1 MPDRSQVLAR
11 EREWSTRCG
20 VAAIAGAVLTLVGLI
35 LLQSALSGDT
45 NFEGLEGAHDKAT
58 TVWLSGI
65 ATGLGYLVL
74 GAPLLFLFRA
84 AQARSS
90 QVRNQLVGVVVLG
103 PLLLGIAGVVL
114 AGATVEAAGS
124 YVDGK
129 AKPTLTP
136 KEATEEC
143 GSERKKNGAEEFAND
158 FPAGP
163 GSTPLEAC
171 ERQKLEEDEASEAI
185 RDASLID
192 FARYAGLAGGLALVV
207 ALFYSCLHAMRAGLL
222 TRFWGSL
229 GMAVGVAALIGFSP
243 LVMVWFIYFG
253 LLLVGKVPGG
263 RPPAWEAGEAVPW
276 PTPGEKAAAQLEPE
290 QAASSETPPS
300 EDGSSTGAGE
310 RRKRK
315 QRES

>member
-1 MPDRSQVLAR
+1 MPNRSQVLAR

-20 VAAIAGAVLTLVGLI
+20 VAALAGAFLTLAGLI
-35 LLQSALSGDT
+35 LLQSALTGDT
-45 NFEGLEGAHDKAT
+45 NFEGLEGAHEEAS

-65 ATGLGYLVL
+65 ATGLGYLLL
-74 GAPLLFLFRA
+74 GAPLLLLFRA

-90 QVRNQLVGVVVLG
+90 QVRNQLVGVVMLG

-114 AGATVEAAGS
+114 AGASVEAADN
-124 YVDGK
+124 YVEGK
-129 AKPTLTP
+129 ATPTLTA
-136 KEATEEC
+136 KEAAREC
-143 GSERKKNGAEEFAND
+143 RSEAREKGAEEFARD

-163 GSTPLEAC
+163 GSTPSEAC
-171 ERQKLEEDEASEAI
+171 QREKLKEDEASEAI
-185 RDASLID
+185 NDASLID
-192 FARYAGLAGGLALVV
+192 FARYTGLAGGLALVV
-207 ALFYSCLHAMRAGLL
+207 ALFYSCLHAMRVGLL

-229 GMAVGVAALIGFSP
+229 GMAVGIAALIGFSP

-253 LLLVGKVPGG
+253 LLLIGKVPGG

-276 PTPGEKAAAQLEPE
+276 PTPGEKAAAELEPE
-290 QAASSETPPS
+290 EAMADEG
-300 EDGSSTGAGE
+300 DGSDPSE

>member
-1 MPDRSQVLAR
+1 MPNRSQVLAR

-20 VAAIAGAVLTLVGLI
+20 VAAMAGALLTLVGLI

-45 NFEGLEGAHDKAT
+45 NFERLEGAHEEAS

-65 ATGLGYLVL
+65 ATGLGYLLL

-84 AQARSS
+84 AQARSR

-114 AGATVEAAGS
+114 AGATVEAADN

-129 AKPTLTP
+129 AQPTLTP
-136 KEATEEC
+136 KEATAECREEAR
-143 GSERKKNGAEEFAND
+143 ENGAEEFAQD
-158 FPAGP
+158 FPAGA

-171 ERQKLEEDEASEAI
+171 EREKLEEDEASEAI
-185 RDASLID
+185 RGASLID

-207 ALFYSCLHAMRAGLL
+207 ALFYSCLHAMRVGLL

-229 GMAVGVAALIGFSP
+229 GMAVGIAALIGISP

-253 LLLVGKVPGG
+253 LLLIGRVPGG

-276 PTPGEKAAAQLEPE
+276 PTPGEKAATELEPPPE
-290 QAASSETPPS
+290 APSSD
-300 EDGSSTGAGE
+300 DGSAAETGE